1 MLTAEI
7 IRRVKE
13 IQIRTGRSVA
23 DVLAGEFISVFRGAG
38 MEFDEVRPYQAGDD
52 IRTIDWNV
60 TARAGAPFVKRFVEE
75 RQLTLL
81 LMADIS
87 ASQDFGSLT
96 QSKREAAAEF
106 CALVA
111 FSASHNDDKVG
122 LVLFH
127 SDVEQYIPPRN
138 GQRHAQ
144 RVVRDVLA
152 HGRAQHERQ
161 ADKPRWRH
169 WLQLGRESVRG
180 SRHATRIDK
189 ALEFIMSVN
198 KRRTVCFVVSD
209 FIDDQFEQ
217 ALSQAN
223 RRHDVVAVLLT
234 DPRELKVPKVG
245 LVTLEDAETGAAQTI
260 DTAAGDFADRYA
272 EQANAR
278 IEHLR
283 SRLRRNR
290 IDLIHVDISK
300 PVADPLIEFF
310 KARERRLRR

>member
-1 MLTAEI
+1 
-7 IRRVKE
+7 
-13 IQIRTGRSVA
+13 
-23 DVLAGEFISVFRGAG
+23 
-38 MEFDEVRPYQAGDD
+38 
-52 IRTIDWNV
+52 
-60 TARAGAPFVKRFVEE
+60 
-75 RQLTLL
+75 
-81 LMADIS
+81 
-87 ASQDFGSLT
+87 
-96 QSKREAAAEF
+96 
-106 CALVA
+106 
-111 FSASHNDDKVG
+111 
-122 LVLFH
+122 
-127 SDVEQYIPPRN
+127 
-138 GQRHAQ
+138 
-144 RVVRDVLA
+144 
-152 HGRAQHERQ
+152 
-161 ADKPRWRH
+161 
-169 WLQLGRESVRG
+169 
-180 SRHATRIDK
+180 
-189 ALEFIMSVN
+189 MSVN

>member
-161 ADKPRWRH
+161 ADKPWWRH

-217 ALSQAN
+217 ALTQAN

-245 LVTLEDAETGAAQTI
+245 LVTLEDAETGTAQTI

>member
-144 RVVRDVLA
+144 RVVRTFSLTVERSMSAKQTNPGGGTGFNLDA
-152 HGRAQHERQ
+152 RACR
-161 ADKPRWRH
+161 ARATPP
-169 WLQLGRESVRG
+169 ES
-180 SRHATRIDK
+180 T
-189 ALEFIMSVN
+189 
-198 KRRTVCFVVSD
+198 KR
-209 FIDDQFEQ
+209 
-217 ALSQAN
+217 
-223 RRHDVVAVLLT
+223 
-234 DPRELKVPKVG
+234 
-245 LVTLEDAETGAAQTI
+245 
-260 DTAAGDFADRYA
+260 
-272 EQANAR
+272 
-278 IEHLR
+278 
-283 SRLRRNR
+283 
-290 IDLIHVDISK
+290 
-300 PVADPLIEFF
+300 
-310 KARERRLRR
+310 

>member
-23 DVLAGEFISVFRGAG
+23 DVLAGEFISVFRGTG

-161 ADKPRWRH
+161 ADKPWWRH
-169 WLQLGRESVRG
+169 WLQIGRASVRG

-189 ALEFIMSVN
+189 ALEFILSVN

-272 EQANAR
+272 EQASAR